1 MFEIGSGELRAT
13 FLGNHSSEAT
23 ERHDNTARHYVNE
36 QRAATHQHGG
46 HCTRYGA
53 LHPLRGTTPLTRHHT
68 RYGAPHPLRGTTPLT
83 RHHTRYGAPHPLRGS
98 APHTRHHTR
107 YGAPHP
113 LRGSA
118 PHTRHCT
125 PYGAPHPLRGAT
137 PVTRQCTP
145 YGAVHPLRGTAPDQ
159 KGCNAYGSGA
169 APPITRTNAE
179 SARRGPGCGARGRWR
194 GLAGQRTNN
203 EPDRLEAAAGPAGP
217 GRASSRRAERSSR
230 RGRRAGGQ
238 ATRRPEICRGN
249 EQREAARL
257 HRDRAAHTSGDSCQK
272 PQISQHSTSR
282 RRGRPRR

>member
-1 MFEIGSGELRAT
+1 MPTPKVARNLGTLT
-13 FLGNHSSEAT
+13 FHRYRENRRISTIPFQTLKYTQGNYV
-23 ERHDNTARHYVNE
+23 RHFW
-36 QRAATHQHGG
+36 
-46 HCTRYGA
+46 
-53 LHPLRGTTPLTRHHT
+53 GTTPARRLSGTTTPHATTSTSSVRQHTSMAGTAPLTGRHT
-68 RYGAPHPLRGTTPLT
+68 RYE
-83 RHHTRYGAPHPLRGS
+83 
-98 APHTRHHTR
+98 
-107 YGAPHP
+107 
-113 LRGSA
+113 
-118 PHTRHCT
+118 
-125 PYGAPHPLRGAT
+125 
-137 PVTRQCTP
+137 
-145 YGAVHPLRGTAPDQ
+145 AVHPLRGTAPDQ

-272 PQISQHSTSR
+272 PQLSRRSRWR
-282 RRGRPRR
+282 RRGRLRR

>member
-1 MFEIGSGELRAT
+1 MPTPKVARNLGTLTFHRYRENRRISTIPFQTLKYTQGNYVRHFWVTTPAT
-13 FLGNHSSEAT
+13 PAARDG
-23 ERHDNTARHYVNE
+23 RHNSTRRH
-36 QRAATHQHGG
+36 
-46 HCTRYGA
+46 TRYGA
-53 LHPLRGTTPLTRHHT
+53 LHPSL
-68 RYGAPHPLRGTTPLT
+68 GA
-83 RHHTRYGAPHPLRGS
+83 A
-98 APHTRHHTR
+98 
-107 YGAPHP
+107 
-113 LRGSA
+113 
-118 PHTRHCT
+118 
-125 PYGAPHPLRGAT
+125 
-137 PVTRQCTP
+137 PVTRRYTR
-145 YGAVHPLRGTAPDQ
+145 YEALHPLRGTAPDQ

-272 PQISQHSTSR
+272 PQLSRRSRSR

>member
-1 MFEIGSGELRAT
+1 MPTPKVARNLGTLTFHRYRENRRISTIRFQTLKYTQGNYVRHFWGTTPARRLSGTTTPHATTSTSSVRQHTSMAGTTPVTRRYTPYEALHPLRGAT
-13 FLGNHSSEAT
+13 PLT
-23 ERHDNTARHYVNE
+23 R
-36 QRAATHQHGG
+36 
-46 HCTRYGA
+46 HCTPYEA
-53 LHPLRGTTPLTRHHT
+53 LHPLRGTT
-68 RYGAPHPLRGTTPLT
+68 
-83 RHHTRYGAPHPLRGS
+83 
-98 APHTRHHTR
+98 
-107 YGAPHP
+107 
-113 LRGSA
+113 
-118 PHTRHCT
+118 
-125 PYGAPHPLRGAT
+125 
-137 PVTRQCTP
+137 
-145 YGAVHPLRGTAPDQ
+145 PDQ

-249 EQREAARL
+249 EQHAAARL

-272 PQISQHSTSR
+272 PQLSRHSTSR
-282 RRGRPRR
+282 RRGRLRR

>member
-1 MFEIGSGELRAT
+1 MRHFWGTTPARRLSGTTTPHAT
-13 FLGNHSSEAT
+13 TSTSSVRQHTSMAG
-23 ERHDNTARHYVNE
+23 TAPV
-36 QRAATHQHGG
+36 TG
-46 HCTRYGA
+46 HCTPYEA
-53 LHPLRGTTPLTRHHT
+53 LHPLRGTTPVT
-68 RYGAPHPLRGTTPLT
+68 G
-83 RHHTRYGAPHPLRGS
+83 HHTRYGAPHPLRGS
-98 APHTRHHTR
+98 APHTRHYTP

-118 PHTRHCT
+118 PITGRHT
-125 PYGAPHPLRGAT
+125 PYEALHPLRGSA
-137 PVTRQCTP
+137 PVTRQRTR

-272 PQISQHSTSR
+272 PQLSRHSTSR
-282 RRGRPRR
+282 HHGRPRR

>member
-1 MFEIGSGELRAT
+1 MPTPKVARNLTRSFFEIGHKRCNSNNHISMFEIGSGELRAT

-68 RYGAPHPLRGTTPLT
+68 RYGAPHPLRG
-83 RHHTRYGAPHPLRGS
+83 
-98 APHTRHHTR
+98 
-107 YGAPHP
+107 
-113 LRGSA
+113 SA

-159 KGCNAYGSGA
+159 KGGNAYGSGA
-169 APPITRTNAE
+169 APPISRTNAE

-249 EQREAARL
+249 EQHAAARL

-272 PQISQHSTSR
+272 PQLSRRSRWR

>member
-1 MFEIGSGELRAT
+1 MPTPKVARNLGTLT
-13 FLGNHSSEAT
+13 FHRYRENRRISTIRFQTLKYTQGNYV
-23 ERHDNTARHYVNE
+23 RHFW
-36 QRAATHQHGG
+36 
-46 HCTRYGA
+46 
-53 LHPLRGTTPLTRHHT
+53 GTTPARRLS
-68 RYGAPHPLRGTTPLT
+68 GTTTPHAT
-83 RHHTRYGAPHPLRGS
+83 TPTSSVRQHTSMA
-98 APHTRHHTR
+98 
-107 YGAPHP
+107 
-113 LRGSA
+113 
-118 PHTRHCT
+118 
-125 PYGAPHPLRGAT
+125 GAT
-137 PVTRQCTP
+137 PVTGQCTP

-249 EQREAARL
+249 EQHAAARL

-272 PQISQHSTSR
+272 PQISRRSR
-282 RRGRPRR
+282 WRRHGRPRR

>member
-1 MFEIGSGELRAT
+1 MPTPKVARNLGTLTFHRYRENRRISTIRFQTLKYTQGNYVRHFWGTTPARRLSGTTTPHAT
-13 FLGNHSSEAT
+13 TSTSSVRQYTSMAGAT
-23 ERHDNTARHYVNE
+23 PLTR
-36 QRAATHQHGG
+36 Q
-46 HCTRYGA
+46 CTPYEA
-53 LHPLRGTTPLTRHHT
+53 LHPLRGAAPVTGHYTPYEAL
-68 RYGAPHPLRGTTPLT
+68 HPLRGATPLT
-83 RHHTRYGAPHPLRGS
+83 GHCTPYVAPHPLRGS
-98 APHTRHHTR
+98 
-107 YGAPHP
+107 
-113 LRGSA
+113 
-118 PHTRHCT
+118 
-125 PYGAPHPLRGAT
+125 
-137 PVTRQCTP
+137 
-145 YGAVHPLRGTAPDQ
+145 APDQ

-272 PQISQHSTSR
+272 PQLSRRSTSR

>member
-1 MFEIGSGELRAT
+1 MPTPKVARNLGILTFHRYRENRRISTIRFQTLKYTQGNYVRHFWGTTPARRLSGTTTPHAT
-13 FLGNHSSEAT
+13 TPTSSVRQHTSMAGTAPLTRQCTPYEAP
-23 ERHDNTARHYVNE
+23 
-36 QRAATHQHGG
+36 
-46 HCTRYGA
+46 
-53 LHPLRGTTPLTRHHT
+53 HPIRGTTPPTRHHT
-68 RYGAPHPLRGTTPLT
+68 
-83 RHHTRYGAPHPLRGS
+83 
-98 APHTRHHTR
+98 
-107 YGAPHP
+107 
-113 LRGSA
+113 
-118 PHTRHCT
+118 
-125 PYGAPHPLRGAT
+125 PYEAPHPLRGAT

-145 YGAVHPLRGTAPDQ
+145 YGAVHPLRGSAPDQ

-249 EQREAARL
+249 EQHAAARL

-272 PQISQHSTSR
+272 PQLSRRSRWR

>member
-1 MFEIGSGELRAT
+1 MPTPKVARNLGSLTFHRYRENRRISTIPFQTLKYTQGNYVRHFWGTTPARRLSGTTTPHAT
-13 FLGNHSSEAT
+13 TSTSSVRQHTSMAG
-23 ERHDNTARHYVNE
+23 TAPV
-36 QRAATHQHGG
+36 TG
-46 HCTRYGA
+46 HCTHYE
-53 LHPLRGTTPLTRHHT
+53 
-68 RYGAPHPLRGTTPLT
+68 APHPLRGTAPLTRQCTPYEAVHPIRGTTPPT
-83 RHHTRYGAPHPLRGS
+83 RHHT
-98 APHTRHHTR
+98 
-107 YGAPHP
+107 
-113 LRGSA
+113 
-118 PHTRHCT
+118 
-125 PYGAPHPLRGAT
+125 PYEAPHPLRGAT

-145 YGAVHPLRGTAPDQ
+145 YGAVHPLRGSAPDQ

-249 EQREAARL
+249 EQHAAARL

-272 PQISQHSTSR
+272 PQLSRRSRWR

>member
-1 MFEIGSGELRAT
+1 MPTPKVARNLGTLTFHRYREKRRISTIRFQTLKYTQGNYVRHFWGTTPARRLSGTTTPHAT
-13 FLGNHSSEAT
+13 TSTSSV
-23 ERHDNTARHYVNE
+23 R
-36 QRAATHQHGG
+36 QHTSMAGTTPITG
-46 HCTRYGA
+46 HCTPYEA
-53 LHPLRGTTPLTRHHT
+53 LHPLRGTTPVTRRHT
-68 RYGAPHPLRGTTPLT
+68 PYVAPHPLRGTAPL
-83 RHHTRYGAPHPLRGS
+83 
-98 APHTRHHTR
+98 
-107 YGAPHP
+107 
-113 LRGSA
+113 
-118 PHTRHCT
+118 
-125 PYGAPHPLRGAT
+125 
-137 PVTRQCTP
+137 TRQCTR
-145 YGAVHPLRGTAPDQ
+145 YEAVHPLRGSAPDQ

-272 PQISQHSTSR
+272 PQLSRRSRWR
-282 RRGRPRR
+282 RRGRLRR

>member
-1 MFEIGSGELRAT
+1 MPTPKVARNLGTLT
-13 FLGNHSSEAT
+13 FHRYRENRRISTIRFQTLKYTRGNYV
-23 ERHDNTARHYVNE
+23 RHFW
-36 QRAATHQHGG
+36 
-46 HCTRYGA
+46 
-53 LHPLRGTTPLTRHHT
+53 GTTPATPAARDGRHNSTRGATPVTRRHT
-68 RYGAPHPLRGTTPLT
+68 PYVAPHPLRGTAPL
-83 RHHTRYGAPHPLRGS
+83 
-98 APHTRHHTR
+98 
-107 YGAPHP
+107 
-113 LRGSA
+113 
-118 PHTRHCT
+118 
-125 PYGAPHPLRGAT
+125 
-137 PVTRQCTP
+137 TRQCTR
-145 YGAVHPLRGTAPDQ
+145 YEAVHPLRGSAPDQ

>member
-1 MFEIGSGELRAT
+1 MPTPKVARNLGTLTFHRYRENRRIPTIPFQTLKYTQGNYVRHFWGTTPARRLSGTTTPHAT
-13 FLGNHSSEAT
+13 TSTSSVRQHTSMAG
-23 ERHDNTARHYVNE
+23 TAPV
-36 QRAATHQHGG
+36 TG
-46 HCTRYGA
+46 HCTPYEA
-53 LHPLRGTTPLTRHHT
+53 L
-68 RYGAPHPLRGTTPLT
+68 HPLRGTTPLT

-98 APHTRHHTR
+98 APHTRH
-107 YGAPHP
+107 Y
-113 LRGSA
+113 
-118 PHTRHCT
+118 T
-125 PYGAPHPLRGAT
+125 PYGAPHPLRGS
-137 PVTRQCTP
+137 
-145 YGAVHPLRGTAPDQ
+145 APDQ

-179 SARRGPGCGARGRWR
+179 SARRGPGCRARGRWR

-272 PQISQHSTSR
+272 PQLSR
-282 RRGRPRR
+282 RSRWRRHGRPRR

>member
-1 MFEIGSGELRAT
+1 MRHFWGTTPARRLSGTTTPHAT
-13 FLGNHSSEAT
+13 TSTSSVRQHTSMAG
-23 ERHDNTARHYVNE
+23 TAPVTGHYTPYE
-36 QRAATHQHGG
+36 
-46 HCTRYGA
+46 A
-53 LHPLRGTTPLTRHHT
+53 LHPLRGTTPLTRRYT
-68 RYGAPHPLRGTTPLT
+68 RYGALHTGHCTPYEAPHPLRCTTPLT
-83 RHHTRYGAPHPLRGS
+83 RRHTRYE
-98 APHTRHHTR
+98 
-107 YGAPHP
+107 
-113 LRGSA
+113 
-118 PHTRHCT
+118 
-125 PYGAPHPLRGAT
+125 
-137 PVTRQCTP
+137 
-145 YGAVHPLRGTAPDQ
+145 AVHPLRGSAPDQ

-272 PQISQHSTSR
+272 PQLSR
-282 RRGRPRR
+282 RSRWRRPGRPRR

>member
-1 MFEIGSGELRAT
+1 MPTPKVARNLGTLT
-13 FLGNHSSEAT
+13 FHRYRENRRISTIRFQTLKYTQGNYV
-23 ERHDNTARHYVNE
+23 RHFW
-36 QRAATHQHGG
+36 
-46 HCTRYGA
+46 
-53 LHPLRGTTPLTRHHT
+53 GTTPARRLSGTTTPHATTPTSSVRQHTSMAGTAPLTRRHT
-68 RYGAPHPLRGTTPLT
+68 RYGAPHPLRGAT
-83 RHHTRYGAPHPLRGS
+83 HGALHPLRGT
-98 APHTRHHTR
+98 APVT
-107 YGAPHP
+107 G
-113 LRGSA
+113 
-118 PHTRHCT
+118 HCT
-125 PYGAPHPLRGAT
+125 PYE
-137 PVTRQCTP
+137 
-145 YGAVHPLRGTAPDQ
+145 AVHPLRGSAPDQ

-249 EQREAARL
+249 EQHAAARL

-272 PQISQHSTSR
+272 PQLSRRSRWR

>member
-1 MFEIGSGELRAT
+1 MPTPKVARNLGILTFHRYRENRRISTIRFQTLKYTQGNYVRHFWGTTPARRLSGTTTPHAT
-13 FLGNHSSEAT
+13 TPTSSVRQHTSMAGTAPLTRQCTPYEAP
-23 ERHDNTARHYVNE
+23 
-36 QRAATHQHGG
+36 
-46 HCTRYGA
+46 
-53 LHPLRGTTPLTRHHT
+53 HPIRGTTPPTR
-68 RYGAPHPLRGTTPLT
+68 
-83 RHHTRYGAPHPLRGS
+83 
-98 APHTRHHTR
+98 PHT
-107 YGAPHP
+107 
-113 LRGSA
+113 
-118 PHTRHCT
+118 
-125 PYGAPHPLRGAT
+125 PYAAPHPLRGAA
-137 PVTRQCTP
+137 PVTRPCTP
-145 YGAVHPLRGTAPDQ
+145 YGAVHPLRGSAPDQ

-249 EQREAARL
+249 EQHAAARL

-272 PQISQHSTSR
+272 PQLSRRSRWR

>member
-1 MFEIGSGELRAT
+1 MPTPKVARNLGTLTFHRYRENRRISTIRFQTLKYTQGNYVRHFWGTTPAT
-13 FLGNHSSEAT
+13 PAARDGQHNST
-23 ERHDNTARHYVNE
+23 RGTA
-36 QRAATHQHGG
+36 
-46 HCTRYGA
+46 
-53 LHPLRGTTPLTRHHT
+53 PLRG
-68 RYGAPHPLRGTTPLT
+68 
-83 RHHTRYGAPHPLRGS
+83 
-98 APHTRHHTR
+98 
-107 YGAPHP
+107 
-113 LRGSA
+113 
-118 PHTRHCT
+118 HCT
-125 PYGAPHPLRGAT
+125 PYE
-137 PVTRQCTP
+137 
-145 YGAVHPLRGTAPDQ
+145 AVHPLRGTAPDQ

-249 EQREAARL
+249 EQHAAARL

-272 PQISQHSTSR
+272 PQLSRRSRWR
-282 RRGRPRR
+282 RRGRLRR

>member
-1 MFEIGSGELRAT
+1 MPTPKVARNLGTLTFHRYRENRRIPTIPFQTLKYTQGNYVRHFWGTTPARRLSDTTTPHAT
-13 FLGNHSSEAT
+13 TPTSSV
-23 ERHDNTARHYVNE
+23 R
-36 QRAATHQHGG
+36 QHNS
-46 HCTRYGA
+46 T
-53 LHPLRGTTPLTRHHT
+53 RGTTPVTG
-68 RYGAPHPLRGTTPLT
+68 RY
-83 RHHTRYGAPHPLRGS
+83 
-98 APHTRHHTR
+98 
-107 YGAPHP
+107 
-113 LRGSA
+113 
-118 PHTRHCT
+118 T
-125 PYGAPHPLRGAT
+125 PYEALHPLRGAT
-137 PVTRQCTP
+137 PVTRHCTR

-230 RGRRAGGQ
+230 RGRRAGEQ

-272 PQISQHSTSR
+272 PQLSRRSRWR
-282 RRGRPRR
+282 RRGRLRR

>member
-1 MFEIGSGELRAT
+1 MPTPKVARNLGSLT
-13 FLGNHSSEAT
+13 FHRYRENRRISTIPFQTLKYTQGNYV
-23 ERHDNTARHYVNE
+23 RHFW
-36 QRAATHQHGG
+36 
-46 HCTRYGA
+46 
-53 LHPLRGTTPLTRHHT
+53 GTTPATPAARDGRHNSTRRHT
-68 RYGAPHPLRGTTPLT
+68 PYEAL
-83 RHHTRYGAPHPLRGS
+83 HPLRGS
-98 APHTRHHTR
+98 APVTGRYTPYEALQPLRGATALTRRHTP
-107 YGAPHP
+107 YEALHP

-118 PHTRHCT
+118 PVTGRYT
-125 PYGAPHPLRGAT
+125 PYEAL
-137 PVTRQCTP
+137 
-145 YGAVHPLRGTAPDQ
+145 HPLRGTAPDQ

-249 EQREAARL
+249 EQHAAARL

>member
-1 MFEIGSGELRAT
+1 MPTPKVARNLGTLT
-13 FLGNHSSEAT
+13 FHRYRENRRISTIRFQTLKYTQGNYV
-23 ERHDNTARHYVNE
+23 RHFWGTIPAR
-36 QRAATHQHGG
+36 R
-46 HCTRYGA
+46 
-53 LHPLRGTTPLTRHHT
+53 LSGTTTPHTTTSTSSVRQHTSMAGATPVTGRHTPYEHYT
-68 RYGAPHPLRGTTPLT
+68 RYGAPHPLRGT
-83 RHHTRYGAPHPLRGS
+83 A
-98 APHTRHHTR
+98 
-107 YGAPHP
+107 
-113 LRGSA
+113 
-118 PHTRHCT
+118 
-125 PYGAPHPLRGAT
+125 
-137 PVTRQCTP
+137 PVT
-145 YGAVHPLRGTAPDQ
+145 GTAPDQ

-179 SARRGPGCGARGRWR
+179 SARRGPGCRARGRWR

-272 PQISQHSTSR
+272 PQLSRRSRWR

>member
-1 MFEIGSGELRAT
+1 MPTPKVARNLGTLTFHRYRENRRISTIRFQTLKYTQGNYVRHFWGTTPARRLSGTTTPHAT
-13 FLGNHSSEAT
+13 TSTSSVRQHTSMAGAT
-23 ERHDNTARHYVNE
+23 PLTRRY
-36 QRAATHQHGG
+36 
-46 HCTRYGA
+46 TRYGA
-53 LHPLRGTTPLTRHHT
+53 L
-68 RYGAPHPLRGTTPLT
+68 
-83 RHHTRYGAPHPLRGS
+83 
-98 APHTRHHTR
+98 
-107 YGAPHP
+107 
-113 LRGSA
+113 
-118 PHTRHCT
+118 
-125 PYGAPHPLRGAT
+125 
-137 PVTRQCTP
+137 
-145 YGAVHPLRGTAPDQ
+145 HPLRGTAPDQ

-249 EQREAARL
+249 EQREAARPS
-257 HRDRAAHTSGDSCQK
+257 AAAQ
-272 PQISQHSTSR
+272 PQLSRRSRWR